1 MRMMFFLKRS
11 ALAANRTN
19 LSRAAGRLV
28 LIGLLPVLLLAAC
41 GQGASEESA
50 PMMVEDTAQ
59 MSAAVSQ
66 SASAVEALPE
76 PEPGFGASE
85 KRAVS
90 ADGMMS
96 EAETTEGGPA
106 SLVASQRRTIS
117 RASVSVEVEEV
128 QLAVERVNA
137 IADAYGGYVEQ
148 LSSSGSGPAMR
159 ADLTVRVLQADFT
172 NAVLEIRNLGEV
184 QDLDLGQEDVT
195 EQFIDLEARLK
206 SAQREEESLLSLL
219 DQASNIEHVLTIERE
234 LSRVR
239 SQIERLQGQL
249 NHLQQRSDLAT
260 IHVSLFPPEERLRLP
275 PSAHLS
281 IEETG
286 VSARV
291 NEFSKLVESLDGE
304 IEWVSVTTH
313 DGRENADVAALV
325 APGEFARVVSF
336 LERRGKVVYKEV
348 QEGTRAG
355 GEFGRPWP
363 DNPEESRV
371 SVNFYEPEPLGLGPL
386 IIAVLAGGVILV
398 VLVIAFVFTYQRGRN
413 RRDRFYS
420 ET

>member
-1 MRMMFFLKRS
+1 MM
-11 ALAANRTN
+11 AEPGT
-19 LSRAAGRLV
+19 AAG
-28 LIGLLPVLLLAAC
+28 A
-41 GQGASEESA
+41 
-50 PMMVEDTAQ
+50 
-59 MSAAVSQ
+59 
-66 SASAVEALPE
+66 
-76 PEPGFGASE
+76 
-85 KRAVS
+85 
-90 ADGMMS
+90 
-96 EAETTEGGPA
+96 PA
-106 SLVASQRRTIS
+106 SLVSSQRRTIS
-117 RASVSVEVEEV
+117 RASVTVEVEEV
-128 QLAVERVNA
+128 QPAVERVNA
-137 IADAYGGYVEQ
+137 IAEAYGGFVEQ

-159 ADLTVRVLQADFT
+159 ADLTVRVLQENFT
-172 NAVLEIRNLGEV
+172 SAVLEIRNLGEV
-184 QDLDLGQEDVT
+184 QDLNLGQEDVT

-206 SAQREEESLLSLL
+206 SAQREEESLLALL
-219 DQASNIEHVLTIERE
+219 DQASSIEHVLTIERE

-249 NHLQQRSDLAT
+249 NHLQQRADLAT

-281 IEETG
+281 IEDTG

-291 NEFSKLVESLDGE
+291 SEFSKLVESLDGE

-313 DGRENADVAALV
+313 DGRENADVAALLP
-325 APGEFARVVSF
+325 PGEFSKVVSF

-355 GEFGRPWP
+355 GELGRLWP
-363 DNPEESRV
+363 DNPPGSSDESRV
-371 SVNFYEPEPLGLGPL
+371 SVNFYEPEPLGWGPL
-386 IIAVLAGGVILV
+386 IIALLAGGVILI

>member
-1 MRMMFFLKRS
+1 MRMLFRS
-11 ALAANRTN
+11 KGAALAVNRIN
-19 LSRAAGRLV
+19 LSRTIGWLV
-28 LIGLLPVLLLAAC
+28 LAVLFSIVLLSAC
-41 GQGASEESA
+41 GQEASEESA
-50 PMMVEDTAQ
+50 PLMAEDTAE
-59 MSAAVSQ
+59 MAAAVSQ
-66 SASAVEALPE
+66 SAPAAF
-76 PEPGFGASE
+76 PEPGPEFGVSE
-85 KRAVS
+85 KRMES
-90 ADGMMS
+90 ADGMM
-96 EAETTEGGPA
+96 AEPETAGGAPA
-106 SLVASQRRTIS
+106 SLVSGQRRTIS
-117 RASVSVEVEEV
+117 RASVTVEVEEV
-128 QLAVERVNA
+128 QPAVERVNA
-137 IADAYGGYVEQ
+137 IADSYGGFVEQ

-159 ADLTVRVLQADFT
+159 ADLTVRVLQENFT
-172 NAVLEIRNLGEV
+172 SAVLEIQNLGEV
-184 QDLDLGQEDVT
+184 QDLNLGQEDVT

-219 DQASNIEHVLTIERE
+219 DQASSIEHVLTIERE

-249 NHLQQRSDLAT
+249 NHLQQRADLAT

-275 PSAHLS
+275 PSAHLG
-281 IEETG
+281 IEDTG

-291 NEFSKLVESLDGE
+291 SEFSKLVESLNGE

-313 DGRENADVAALV
+313 DGRENADMAALV
-325 APGEFARVVSF
+325 SPGDFSQVVSF

-371 SVNFYEPEPLGLGPL
+371 SVNFYEPEPRGWGLL
-386 IIAVLAGGVILV
+386 VIAVLVAGVVLV
-398 VLVIAFVFTYQRGRN
+398 VLAAAFVFTYQRGRN

-420 ET
+420 EA